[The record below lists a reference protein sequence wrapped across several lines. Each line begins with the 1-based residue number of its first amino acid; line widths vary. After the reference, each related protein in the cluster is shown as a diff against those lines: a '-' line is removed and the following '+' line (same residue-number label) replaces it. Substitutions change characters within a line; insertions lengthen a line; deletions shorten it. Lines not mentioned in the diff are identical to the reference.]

1 MDFKTKLIHCGR
13 NKKSFFGASSV
24 PVFQIST
31 YHQDDPEHLAKYGYA
46 RSENPTREALE
57 TAIAELENGS
67 NGFAF
72 ASGMAAISSVLML
85 FEPGDH
91 LVVGNDIYGGTYRIL
106 TTVFKR
112 WGLNTTF
119 VDSANLDTVRT
130 AITPATKAVIVETP
144 SNPMLRITDIAGVA
158 GICRSKGLLA
168 ITDNTF
174 MSPLLQ
180 RPLELGFD
188 IVLHSATKF
197 IGGHSDVVAG
207 LAVTKNAELGCR
219 LGQIQNA
226 FGAILGPQDSWLILR
241 GLKTLEVR
249 LTTQQATAEKVA
261 KWLVSRPE
269 VKRVFYPTLEGHP
282 GRDIH
287 LKQSS
292 GGGAVLS
299 FELQSP
305 AAAAVFL
312 RAVKLPLVAVSLGGV
327 ESILSYPVTMSHAAM
342 PPAQREARG
351 ITSSLIRFSAGLES
365 AGDLLDD
372 FRQAFEKLKK
382 IKTVVLMK

>member
-1 MDFKTKLIHCGR
+1 MDFQTKLIHGGR
-13 NKKSFFGASSV
+13 DRKSFFGASSV
-24 PVFQIST
+24 PIFQIST
-31 YHQDDPEHLAKYGYA
+31 YNQDDPEHLAKYGYA

-57 TAIAELENGS
+57 TAIAQLENG
-67 NGFAF
+67 NRGFAF

-85 FEPGDH
+85 FQPGDH

-119 VDSANLDTVRT
+119 VDSTNLNSVRA
-130 AITPATKAVIVETP
+130 AITTTTKAVIVETP

-158 GICRSKGLLA
+158 GICHDKGLLS

-188 IVLHSATKF
+188 VVLHSATKF
-197 IGGHSDVVAG
+197 IGGHSDVIAG
-207 LAVTKNAELGCR
+207 LAVTKDAELGRR

-226 FGAILGPQDSWLILR
+226 FGAILGPQDSWLVLR
-241 GLKTLEVR
+241 GLKTLEAR
-249 LTTQQATAEKVA
+249 LKAQQATAEKIA
-261 KWLVSRPE
+261 EWLVSRPE

-299 FELQSP
+299 FELQSQ
-305 AAAAVFL
+305 AAALAFL

-342 PPAQREARG
+342 PPTQREARG
-351 ITSSLIRFSAGLES
+351 ITGSLIRLSVGLES
-365 AGDLLDD
+365 SADLIDD
-372 FRQAFEKLKK
+372 FTQAVAGLKK
-382 IKTVVLMK
+382 G

>member
-1 MDFKTKLIHCGR
+1 MDFQTKLIHGGR
-13 NKKSFFGASSV
+13 DRKSFFGASSV
-24 PVFQIST
+24 PIFQIST
-31 YHQDDPEHLAKYGYA
+31 YNQDDPEHLAKYGYA

-57 TAIAELENGS
+57 AAIAQLENG
-67 NGFAF
+67 NRGFAF

-85 FEPGDH
+85 FQPGDH

-112 WGLNTTF
+112 WGLNSTF
-119 VDSANLDTVRT
+119 VDSANLDSVRA
-130 AITPATKAVIVETP
+130 AITPTTKAIIVETP
-144 SNPMLRITDIAGVA
+144 SNPMLHITDIVGVA
-158 GICRSKGLLA
+158 GICHDKGLLS

-197 IGGHSDVVAG
+197 IGGHSDVIAG
-207 LAVTKNAELGCR
+207 LAVTKDVELGRR

-226 FGAILGPQDSWLILR
+226 FGAILGPQDSWLVLR
-241 GLKTLEVR
+241 GLKTLETR
-249 LTTQQATAEKVA
+249 LTAQQATAEKIA
-261 KWLVSRPE
+261 EWLVSRPE
-269 VKRVFYPTLEGHP
+269 VKRVFYPTLEGHS

-299 FELQSP
+299 FELHGPSS
-305 AAAAVFL
+305 ATAFL

-342 PPAQREARG
+342 PPAQREASG
-351 ITSSLIRFSAGLES
+351 ITGSLVRLSVGLES
-365 AGDLLDD
+365 SADLIDD
-372 FRQAFEKLKK
+372 FTQAFAGLKK
-382 IKTVVLMK
+382 G